1 MAKKH
6 VKTNAVRL
14 LETANVDFE
23 VKMYESDG
31 FMDGVSVAEKLG
43 QNPEEVY
50 KTLVTENRAHEN
62 FVFVVPVAEELDLK
76 KCAASV
82 GQKSLS
88 MIHVKDINR
97 ITGYI
102 RGGCSPLGMK
112 KQFKTVIDVS
122 AENRESIFFSGGKLG
137 VQIRMN
143 PKDLARLI
151 AADFADIVKN

>member
-50 KTLVTENRAHEN
+50 KTLVTENKAHEN
-62 FVFVVPVAEELDLK
+62 FVFVVPVAKELDLK
-76 KCAASV
+76 KCAVSV